1 MADMKQHGLVL
12 CVSGPSGVGKGTV
25 IRELRRLR
33 QNIVHSI
40 SMTTR
45 APRPGERDGV
55 DYYFR
60 SREEFLRQLDH
71 GEILEHDCYC
81 ENYYGTPRTPLEKHS
96 ALGFDV
102 VMDITVPGSL
112 SVMKNYP
119 DVITLFLMPPSFTE
133 LHHRLVKRGTETDAI
148 VEKRM
153 QKAKDEINMARLFQY
168 VVVNDDITQSA
179 RDILSILD
187 AEHSRYARMAGIEAL
202 VLSR

>member
-1 MADMKQHGLVL
+1 MTEVRRQGVVL

-25 IRELRRLR
+25 IRELRRMR

-45 APRPGERDGV
+45 EPRPGERDGV
-55 DYYFR
+55 EYYFC
-60 SREEFLRQLDH
+60 SRAAFLEQLDR
-71 GEILEHDCYC
+71 GEILEHDYYC

-96 ALGFDV
+96 ALGYDV

-112 SVMKNYP
+112 AVMKNYP
-119 DVITLFLMPPSFTE
+119 DAITLFLMPPSYTE
-133 LHHRLVKRGTETDAI
+133 LRRRLTKRGTEAMKV

-153 QKAKDEINMARLFQY
+153 QKARDEIHMARLFQY
-168 VVVNDDITQSA
+168 VVVNEDITQSA
-179 RDILSILD
+179 RDILAILD
-187 AEHSRYARMAGIEAL
+187 AEHSRYARMAGIEDI